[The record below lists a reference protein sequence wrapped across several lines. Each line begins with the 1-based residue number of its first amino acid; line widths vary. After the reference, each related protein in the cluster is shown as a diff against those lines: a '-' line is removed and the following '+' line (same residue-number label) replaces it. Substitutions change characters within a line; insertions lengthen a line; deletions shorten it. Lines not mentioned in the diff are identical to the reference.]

1 MPISVPYW
9 VGSRAPR
16 WCCASAWVEH
26 ATPWWGDSLASG
38 DRNSKGDD
46 WICKCPTPN
55 GATTP
60 GGIACA
66 LGAASRAQR
75 RLARVLRTSTA
86 RRRLVMSRALAWLRD
101 LDTGPGGGYDVYDG
115 SCRFSAVEAGSSA
128 CASAWPSVL
137 KRSGDQR
144 VLLVLP
150 R

>member
-1 MPISVPYW
+1 MCTRRSLT
-9 VGSRAPR
+9 GSTA
-16 WCCASAWVEH
+16 ASAGAPYLNCA
-26 ATPWWGDSLASG
+26 ATPGDVA
-38 DRNSKGDD
+38 
-46 WICKCPTPN
+46 
-55 GATTP
+55 
-60 GGIACA
+60 
-66 LGAASRAQR
+66 
-75 RLARVLRTSTA
+75 
-86 RRRLVMSRALAWLRD
+86 RALAWLRD